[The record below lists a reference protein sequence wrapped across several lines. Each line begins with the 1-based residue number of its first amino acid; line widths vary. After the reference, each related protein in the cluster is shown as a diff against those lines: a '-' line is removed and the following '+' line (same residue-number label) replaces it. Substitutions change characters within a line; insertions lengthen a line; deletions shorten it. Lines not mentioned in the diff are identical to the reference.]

1 MLIRF
6 NVGNFLSFSE
16 NELGRSEEFSMIT
29 DKNIKNKKKH
39 IYDNDEIQLLK
50 FAAIYRKDEEGTKN
64 LIKAM
69 KFMKDTILNG
79 LPADCEEMY
88 CTANE
93 SNKKKPSY
101 FELEIMINHKYY
113 AYGFQIILNQR
124 KFVSE
129 WLVELKSDGSEKII
143 YERGFSDIDNKLL
156 LPSVKE
162 KVMRSIYQWI
172 KEDFVIYSSDLNKT
186 DDLVVEEDKTYVA
199 SFENYNGHDEIY
211 TFVQEYLKLAEKRKI
226 QLIITTKATNLMDLK
241 LLRRDEIW
249 FITRR
254 RTNNHSIYS
263 LDEFNDRFDKNLE
276 VSYLEGRYD
285 GIKGEKYE

>member
-29 DKNIKNKKKH
+29 DMNIKNKKKH
-39 IYDNDEIQLLK
+39 VYDNDEIQLLK
-50 FAAIYRKDEEGTKN
+50 FSAVYGKDATGLKN
-64 LIKAM
+64 LLRAM

-88 CTANE
+88 CKTDE
-93 SNKKKPSY
+93 SNKMKPSY
-101 FELEIMINHKYY
+101 LELEIMVNHKYY
-113 AYGFQIILNQR
+113 AYGFQVILNQR

-143 YERGFSDIDNKLL
+143 YERGFTDIDNKLL
-156 LPSVKE
+156 LPSVNE
-162 KVMRSIYQWI
+162 KVMQDVYKWI
-172 KEDFVIYSSDLNKT
+172 KEDFVIVSSNLNSPA
-186 DDLVVEEDKTYVA
+186 DLVVEEDKTYVV
-199 SFENYNGHDEIY
+199 SFENCKDQNEVF

-249 FITRR
+249 FIYRKWTK
-254 RTNNHSIYS
+254 NYSICS
-263 LDEFNDRFDKNLE
+263 LAEFNDRFDKNLE
-276 VSYLEGRYD
+276 TAYLEGRYD